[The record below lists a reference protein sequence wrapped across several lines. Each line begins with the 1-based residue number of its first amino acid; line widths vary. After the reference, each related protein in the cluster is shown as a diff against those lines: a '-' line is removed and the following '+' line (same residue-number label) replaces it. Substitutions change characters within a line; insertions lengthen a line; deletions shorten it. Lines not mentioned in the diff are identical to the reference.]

1 MRKSKFLKHINQ
13 LGEEE
18 LREELT
24 LLFDKLPEVKTFY
37 KFELGDT
44 KAKEKYYTRIKN
56 DIKSKFATR
65 SFKKPR
71 RPRIQKINS
80 MLSQLR
86 KDVVFEFE
94 LIDIYLFTVE
104 CGVNFM
110 HEYYFQSEPLYN
122 LILKYFEKACHLC
135 ENNLMQDQYKQ
146 RCNNIVQKL
155 KFYKA
160 IGEDCL
166 SLYQDTFEN

>member
-94 LIDIYLFTVE
+94 LISRVNSRITEHFLNTNQLIVFSHTVR
-104 CGVNFM
+104 
-110 HEYYFQSEPLYN
+110 
-122 LILKYFEKACHLC
+122 A
-135 ENNLMQDQYKQ
+135 
-146 RCNNIVQKL
+146 
-155 KFYKA
+155 
-160 IGEDCL
+160 
-166 SLYQDTFEN
+166 